1 MAEASTEEDVVSMD
15 ELEAAE
21 ASFDNSPVAS
31 ASNPRSV
38 ERVVDEHTTAGV
50 VTSAARV
57 VETTPITITSSGGI
71 AQGNPS
77 GSGSHVC
84 YPNINLRGGVI

>member
-1 MAEASTEEDVVSMD
+1 MVAGTSTEEDEVSMD

-38 ERVVDEHTTAGV
+38 ERVVDKHTTVGV
-50 VTSAARV
+50 VTR
-57 VETTPITITSSGGI
+57 
-71 AQGNPS
+71 
-77 GSGSHVC
+77 
-84 YPNINLRGGVI
+84 R